1 MDQWRC
7 QPSEFDVMPYYRIEY
22 MEEDL
27 AYFLEQ
33 RKSGNNSSN
42 DSIAETESY
51 MKQMKTSQAAMTKN
65 MTSFKMPSF
74 KMPKL

>member
-1 MDQWRC
+1 MDQWRV

-33 RKSGNNSSN
+33 RKSGNTSST

-51 MKQMKTSQAAMTKN
+51 MKQMKTSQNQITKG
-65 MTSFKMPSF
+65 MTSFKMPSI